1 MEGANNRS
9 SDASREKVRED
20 SEPSEEGEAEKIDEQ
35 RRVSSDSST
44 DYTLGDSSRGESK
57 ASQLQTLAS
66 AELPPADS
74 RVEFD
79 DSSDNLSEVPVEY
92 SLQPVPLGGRL
103 KALAL
108 MQQPNSIETLVDWIQ
123 NNTITELL
131 ASILDQVKAV
141 NKGVP
146 KDTGGKSKSSAS
158 ATKLSSSIASSNP
171 QEQKLQPI
179 ESESNVCV
187 PEPDKQNTK
196 HLSIVP
202 MPRTPSDG
210 YNWRKYGQKQV
221 KSPEGSRSYYR
232 CTFSDCCAKKIE
244 CCDISNRLIETVYRS
259 HHNHDP
265 PQKLNS
271 TRENKPILST
281 PPVNQGINTSNLVR
295 YVNDLVPSTPSKE
308 LVVTLE
314 ETPETQQESSDSAET
329 TGADTKEMHGD
340 GPESKKRHVSLMG
353 SEVESL
359 HKPGKKP
366 KYVVHAAGDVGIS
379 GDGYRWR
386 KYGQKMVKG
395 NPHPSLRSAIAVVL
409 FRCVYPFLK
418 FSSHLSFSAALT
430 LSETETNC
438 PEKENEE
445 NESEWNYY
453 RCTSAGCP
461 VRKHIERAVDNSSAV
476 VITYKGIH
484 DHDTPVPRKHHG
496 PKGGTAV
503 ATSPI
508 SLNDMQSKS
517 KLHKTQQTQ
526 WSVGK
531 EGELT
536 GEALVGEDK
545 ASESART
552 LLSVGFEIKP
562 C

>member
-1 MEGANNRS
+1 MEGAKNRS
-9 SDASREKVRED
+9 SDASREKVSED
-20 SEPSEEGEAEKIDEQ
+20 SEPSEEREAENRDEKVEKFDEQ
-35 RRVSSDSST
+35 RRVSTDSST
-44 DYTLGDSSRGESK
+44 DYALGNTSRGESE
-57 ASQLQTLAS
+57 ASQLQTIAS
-66 AELPPADS
+66 AELPAADS

-79 DSSDNLSEVPVEY
+79 DSSDHLSEVPVEY
-92 SLQPVPLGGRL
+92 SLQPVPLGG
-103 KALAL
+103 K
-108 MQQPNSIETLVDWIQ
+108 MK
-123 NNTITELL
+123 
-131 ASILDQVKAV
+131 DQVKAV
-141 NKGVP
+141 NKGVL
-146 KDTGGKSKSSAS
+146 KDIGGKSKISAS
-158 ATKLSSSIASSNP
+158 AMKLSSSIASSSP
-171 QEQKLQPI
+171 QEQKLQPV
-179 ESESNVCV
+179 ENESNVCV

-196 HLSIVP
+196 RLSIVP
-202 MPRTPSDG
+202 TPRTPSDG

-271 TRENKPILST
+271 TRENKPTLST
-281 PPVNQGINTSNLVR
+281 PPLNGGINTSNLVR
-295 YVNDLVPSTPSKE
+295 CVNDVVPSTPTKE
-308 LVVTLE
+308 HVVALE
-314 ETPETQQESSDSAET
+314 ETPETKQESSDSDET
-329 TGADTKEMHGD
+329 TGADTKELYDD
-340 GPESKKRHVSLMG
+340 GLESKKRQKRNSTG
-353 SEVESL
+353 EVESL

-395 NPHPSLRSAIAVVL
+395 NPHPR
-409 FRCVYPFLK
+409 
-418 FSSHLSFSAALT
+418 
-430 LSETETNC
+430 
-438 PEKENEE
+438 
-445 NESEWNYY
+445 NYY

-496 PKGGTAV
+496 PKGGIAA

-508 SLNDMQSKS
+508 SLTNMQSKS
-517 KLHKTQQTQ
+517 KPHKTQQTQ

-536 GEALVGEDK
+536 GEALVGGDK

>member
-9 SDASREKVRED
+9 SDALREKVSED
-20 SEPSEEGEAEKIDEQ
+20 SEPSEERGVENRDGKAEKIDEQ
-35 RRVSSDSST
+35 SRVSSGST
-44 DYTLGDSSRGESK
+44 SDYALGNSSRGESK

-66 AELPPADS
+66 VELPVADF
-74 RVEFD
+74 RADFD
-79 DSSDNLSEVPVEY
+79 DSSDHLSEVPVEY
-92 SLQPVPLGGRL
+92 SLQPVPSGEDM
-103 KALAL
+103 K
-108 MQQPNSIETLVDWIQ
+108 DH
-123 NNTITELL
+123 
-131 ASILDQVKAV
+131 VKSV
-141 NKGVP
+141 KKIVP
-146 KDTGGKSKSSAS
+146 KDIGGKSSAS
-158 ATKLSSSIASSNP
+158 AIKSSSSIASSNP
-171 QEQKLQPI
+171 PEQKLRPV
-179 ESESNVCV
+179 ENGSNLCI
-187 PEPDKQNTK
+187 PEQDKQNPK
-196 HLSIVP
+196 RLSIVP
-202 MPRTPSDG
+202 TPRTPSDG

-271 TRENKPILST
+271 TRENKPSLLS
-281 PPVNQGINTSNLVR
+281 PPVNGSNDPSHLVR
-295 YVNDLVPSTPSKE
+295 HVNDPEPSTPSKE
-308 LVVTLE
+308 HVVALDE
-314 ETPETQQESSDSAET
+314 KPETKQESSGSDET
-329 TGADTKEMHGD
+329 TVADTKELYGD
-340 GPESKKRHVSLMG
+340 GPESKKRQKRNSTG
-353 SEVESL
+353 EVESL
-359 HKPGKKP
+359 PKPGKKP

-395 NPHPSLRSAIAVVL
+395 NPHPR
-409 FRCVYPFLK
+409 
-418 FSSHLSFSAALT
+418 
-430 LSETETNC
+430 
-438 PEKENEE
+438 
-445 NESEWNYY
+445 NYY

-484 DHDTPVPRKHHG
+484 DHDTPVPRKRHG
-496 PKGGTAV
+496 PKGGIAV
-503 ATSPI
+503 ATSPV

-526 WSVGK
+526 WSVDK

-536 GEALVGEDK
+536 GEALVGGDK

>member
-1 MEGANNRS
+1 MINTKNGSSKRIEEKKSFFILSVRVAKARTSHTDSVRESAMEGANNRS

-20 SEPSEEGEAEKIDEQ
+20 SEPSEKGEAENRDDKAEKIDEQ

-44 DYTLGDSSRGESK
+44 DYTLGNSSRGESK
-57 ASQLQTLAS
+57 AQLQTLAS
-66 AELPPADS
+66 AELPAADS

-79 DSSDNLSEVPVEY
+79 DSSDHLSEVPVEY
-92 SLQPVPLGGRL
+92 SLQPVPLGGKL
-103 KALAL
+103 KD
-108 MQQPNSIETLVDWIQ
+108 QIKEV
-123 NNTITELL
+123 NN
-131 ASILDQVKAV
+131 
-141 NKGVP
+141 GVP
-146 KDTGGKSKSSAS
+146 KDTGGRSKSSAF

-171 QEQKLQPI
+171 QEQKLQPV

-196 HLSIVP
+196 RLSIVP
-202 MPRTPSDG
+202 MPRIPSDG

-232 CTFSDCCAKKIE
+232 CTFSECSAKKIE
-244 CCDISNRLIETVYRS
+244 CCDISNRLIETVYKS

-271 TRENKPILST
+271 IRENKPTLST
-281 PPVNQGINTSNLVR
+281 PPVNQGINASNLVS

-308 LVVTLE
+308 HVVTLE
-314 ETPETQQESSDSAET
+314 ETPETKQESSDSEET
-329 TGADTKEMHGD
+329 TGADTKEMHGN
-340 GPESKKRHVSLMG
+340 GPESKKRQKRNYTG
-353 SEVESL
+353 EVESL

-366 KYVVHAAGDVGIS
+366 QYVVHAAGDMGIS

-395 NPHPSLRSAIAVVL
+395 NPHPR
-409 FRCVYPFLK
+409 
-418 FSSHLSFSAALT
+418 
-430 LSETETNC
+430 
-438 PEKENEE
+438 
-445 NESEWNYY
+445 NYY

-484 DHDTPVPRKHHG
+484 DHDTPVPRKRHG
-496 PKGGTAV
+496 PKDGNAV

-508 SLNDMQSKS
+508 SLNDVQSKS
-517 KLHKTQQTQ
+517 KPHKTQQTQ

-536 GEALVGEDK
+536 GEALVGGDK